1 MREALFSILAARGV
15 FDEPC
20 RVLDLWAGTGALA
33 LEALS
38 RGARHAILVEQD
50 RAALATIAAN
60 VQALGVR
67 DRATVLGC
75 AVAKAAPRL
84 LGAEPFDLV
93 LADPPYA
100 QIPTGECAR
109 AVSPLVPSFSRYA
122 TVVVEHAAGDAPPP
136 IPGLAMASTRRY
148 GDTAV
153 TLYDVAG
160 TPAAT
165 DETDATEETEETPP
179 EPT

>member
-1 MREALFSILAARGV
+1 MREALFSILAARGAL
-15 FDEPC
+15 DEPC

-38 RGARHAILVEQD
+38 RCARHATLVEQD

-60 VQALGVR
+60 VQALDVR
-67 DRATVLGC
+67 DRTTVLGC

-84 LGAEPFDLV
+84 LGGEPFDLV

-100 QIPTGECAR
+100 QVPTGECGR
-109 AVSPLVPSFSRYA
+109 ALAALVPAFSPHA
-122 TVVVEHAAGDAPPP
+122 TVVVEHSSDDAPPEV
-136 IPGLAMASTRRY
+136 PGLSLASTRRY

-153 TLYDVAG
+153 SLY
-160 TPAAT
+160 
-165 DETDATEETEETPP
+165 
-179 EPT
+179 EPSPG